1 MTAKIDF
8 YTNSMSRGRIAHW
21 LLEELGEP
29 YETHWVE
36 YGEAIK
42 SPEYLAINPMGKV
55 PALVFDGAVIT
66 ECAAIMTFL
75 AASYPEKGLIPAD
88 AGALADFYR
97 WMFFTAGPVEQ
108 ATSTKAMGW
117 SAPED
122 RKQMLG
128 YGSMEDTLAA
138 LEAAVDKGPWV
149 CGDQF
154 TAVDVYL
161 GSLIGWG
168 MQFGTVEER
177 SGFKEYVGRCYQR
190 EASQRANDINEK
202 RIAQTQQG

>member
-8 YTNSMSRGRIAHW
+8 YTNPMSRGRIAHW
-21 LLEELGEP
+21 MLEELGEP

-55 PALVFDGAVIT
+55 PALVYDGAVIT

-108 ATSTKAMGW
+108 ATSTKSMGW

-128 YGSMEDTLAA
+128 FGSLEDTLAT
-138 LEAAVDKGPWV
+138 LETAVSRDWI

-161 GSLIGWG
+161 GSQLGWG
-168 MQFGTVEER
+168 MQFGNIEER